1 MKKLFLLLS
10 IVVGCSTAIYA
21 QKIGYVDT
29 EYILSQMPEYKE
41 AQSEIDQL
49 AQSWQGEIQQMY
61 KVIEGMYNEY
71 KAEEVLLTNE
81 MKQER
86 LDEIQNKETEVK
98 EYHNKVFGAGGLYF
112 LKKQEL
118 IKPSME
124 KVYEAVE
131 KVAKDK
137 KLQFVFDKAGDLV
150 MIYTNPVHDY
160 TDYVL
165 EELGL
170 GDPDDSIK

>member
-1 MKKLFLLLS
+1 MKKIFLLLS
-10 IVVGCSTAIYA
+10 IVLFCLPVFA
-21 QKIGYVDT
+21 QKFGYVDT

-49 AQSWQGEIQQMY
+49 AQSWQSEIQQMY
-61 KVIEGMYNEY
+61 KGIEAMYNEY

-81 MKQER
+81 MKTER
-86 LDEIQNKETEVK
+86 QAEIKAKEDEVK
-98 EYHNKVFGAGGLYF
+98 EYHNKVFGANGLYF
-112 LKKQEL
+112 LKKKEL
-118 IKPSME
+118 VKPVME

-137 KLQFVFDKAGDLV
+137 KLQIVFDKSGDLV

-160 TDYVL
+160 TDFVL

-170 GDPDDSIK
+170 GDQTDVIK